1 MIGNNDFQRKEWEY
15 LKSGMEDELTHI
27 LKWLIKAGFNDLDRF
42 LEDDYLNQGYSLTMP
57 FEDVSNLI
65 YFQKTCE
72 EVLDE
77 VILAG
82 EKFEPNNRLQ
92 NLLSFVKQKLA
103 YEIQN
108 VIEFKKELT
117 LRDAE
122 LILEYAKEE
131 GLVLYNED
139 AVIPNEKLLDNLCI
153 LPEKEPE
160 DPDYDPD
167 LE

>member
-15 LKSGMEDELTHI
+15 LKSGLEDELTYL
-27 LKWLIKAGFNDLDRF
+27 LKSLIRDGFTDLDRL

-65 YFQKTCE
+65 GFKETCE

-77 VILAG
+77 VTSAG
-82 EKFEPNNRLQ
+82 KTCNRL
-92 NLLSFVKQKLA
+92 NDLLSFVKQKLA

-108 VIEFKKELT
+108 VIEFKKEIT
-117 LRDAE
+117 LGDAE
-122 LILEYAKEE
+122 LISKYAKEE

-139 AVIPNEKLLDNLCI
+139 SVIPNEKLLDNLCI
-153 LPEKEPE
+153 VPEKEPE

>member
-27 LKWLIKAGFNDLDRF
+27 LKWLIKDGFTDLDRL

-65 YFQKTCE
+65 YFQETCE
-72 EVLDE
+72 EILDE
-77 VILAG
+77 VTLAG
-82 EKFEPNNRLQ
+82 KTCNRLQ
-92 NLLSFVKQKLA
+92 DLLSFVKQKLA

-108 VIEFKKELT
+108 VIEFKKDIT
-117 LRDAE
+117 LKDAE
-122 LILEYAKEE
+122 LILKYAKEE

-139 AVIPNEKLLDNLCI
+139 SVIPNEKLLDNLCI
-153 LPEKEPE
+153 IPEKEPE

>member
-27 LKWLIKAGFNDLDRF
+27 LKWLIKDGFTDLDRF
-42 LEDDYLNQGYSLTMP
+42 FEDDYLDQGYSLTMP

-65 YFQKTCE
+65 YFQETCE

-77 VILAG
+77 VTLAD
-82 EKFEPNNRLQ
+82 KTCNRLQ
-92 NLLSFVKQKLA
+92 DLISFVKQKLA

-108 VIEFKKELT
+108 VIEFKKDIT
-117 LRDAE
+117 LKDAE
-122 LILEYAKEE
+122 LILKYAKEE

-139 AVIPNEKLLDNLCI
+139 SVIPNEKLLDNLCI
-153 LPEKEPE
+153 IPEKEPE

>member
-27 LKWLIKAGFNDLDRF
+27 LKWLIKDGFKDLDRF
-42 LEDDYLNQGYSLTMP
+42 FEDDYLDQGYSLTMP

-72 EVLDE
+72 EILDE
-77 VILAG
+77 VTSAG
-82 EKFEPNNRLQ
+82 KTCNRL
-92 NLLSFVKQKLA
+92 NDLLSFVKQKLA

-108 VIEFKKELT
+108 VIEFKKEIT

-131 GLVLYNED
+131 DLILYNED